1 MTKLLI
7 FDAFTLLICEKN
19 VANYALLRCKTFSL
33 KIWLCKFFDKYYVCP
48 EDMPKISLKHSQ
60 EKVKICPRYGLDILI
75 HAHDIPKICPKY
87 SQEMALKCPRYGLG
101 VPIGHI

>member
-1 MTKLLI
+1 MTNSLI
-7 FDAFTLLICEKN
+7 FDAFTLIIRKKK

-33 KIWLCKFFDKYYVCP
+33 KIWLCKFFDKYYVCL
-48 EDMPKISLKHSQ
+48 EDMPKICLKHSQ

-75 HAHDIPKICPKY
+75 HAQDIPKISPKY